1 VTGRVIDPPELLW
14 MKISIITACL
24 NRKEFIGAAIE
35 SVLAQNYPEF
45 EHWIIDGGSSDGT
58 LEVLKRYP
66 HLNVLS
72 EPDRGV
78 YDAWNKGIDRASGD
92 VVSILNS
99 DDVYAAGAL
108 QSCARA
114 FAASPSASVVSGGCQ
129 IFRISR
135 RGTVVEMH
143 RYQDPRRYRLSLRNA
158 TVGLPIIN
166 SRFFRRSVF
175 DKVGR
180 FDLEYTVASD
190 REFLIRAALSGIQDV
205 STPEIFYRYCWHAGS
220 LTMNAGNRSM
230 LRALDDGLQMIRK
243 IRASRSLEPGD
254 DKTLREWRRD
264 LQAGIV
270 LVHTVLRDRRTA
282 MSLAKE
288 SFLADPRWLFAFLRC
303 GAFAVG
309 RRVRMHFRIWAQD
322 RMARTIEGLGFGQ
335 KKAKTI

>member
-1 VTGRVIDPPELLW
+1 

-24 NRKEFIGAAIE
+24 NRKEFIGTAIE

-58 LEVLKRYP
+58 LEALKRYP

-108 QSCARA
+108 HSCARILKD
-114 FAASPSASVVSGGCQ
+114 SPSVPVVSGGCQ
-129 IFRISR
+129 IFRMSK
-135 RGTVVEMH
+135 RGTAVEMH
-143 RYQDPRRYRLSLRNA
+143 RYQDPKRYRLSLRNA

-166 SRFFRRSVF
+166 SRFFRRSFF

-180 FDLEYTVASD
+180 FDLAYSVASD
-190 REFLIRAALSGIQDV
+190 RDFLIRAALCGIQDV
-205 STPEIFYRYCWHAGS
+205 CTPEIVYHYCWHPGS

-230 LRALDDGLQMIRK
+230 LRGLDDGLQMIQK
-243 IRASRSLEPGD
+243 IRASRSLRPAD
-254 DKTLREWRRD
+254 DKTLQNWRRE
-264 LQAGIV
+264 LEATMV
-270 LVHTVLRDRRTA
+270 LVHTVLNNHGTA
-282 MSLAKE
+282 LSVAKQSL
-288 SFLADPRWLFAFLRC
+288 LADPRWLFTFLRC

-309 RRVRMHFRIWAQD
+309 RRVRTRL
-322 RMARTIEGLGFGQ
+322 RMSTG
-335 KKAKTI
+335 